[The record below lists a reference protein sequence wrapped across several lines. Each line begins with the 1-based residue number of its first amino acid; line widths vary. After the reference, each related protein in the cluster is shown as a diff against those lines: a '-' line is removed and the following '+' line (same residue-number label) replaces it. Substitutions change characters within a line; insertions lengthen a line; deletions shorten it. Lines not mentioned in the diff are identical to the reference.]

1 MEKNKI
7 LEAARNNKSRGCE
20 YESKES
26 MRSSILGSIIAM
38 LVGIVLFMVEYF
50 VKDTVNISL
59 IAVGMT
65 AACVQA
71 LYEGIKSKKIYLIV
85 IGGIDTLIVLFSI
98 LVFIAQVVS

>member
-26 MRSSILGSIIAM
+26 MRSSILGAIIAI

-71 LYEGIKSKKIYLIV
+71 LYEGIKNKKMHLII
-85 IGGIDTLIVLFSI
+85 IGCIDTLIVIFSI
-98 LVFIAQVVS
+98 LVFITQVVS

>member
-26 MRSSILGSIIAM
+26 MRSSILGAVIAM
-38 LVGIVLFMVEYF
+38 LVGIVLFMVEYL
-50 VKDTVNISL
+50 VKDTVNVSL
-59 IAVGMT
+59 IAVGIT

-71 LYEGIKSKKIYLIV
+71 LYEGIKNKKTYLII
-85 IGGIDTLIVLFSI
+85 IGCVDTVFVVFSI

>member
-26 MRSSILGSIIAM
+26 MRSSILCSIIAI

-65 AACVQA
+65 AACVKA
-71 LYEGIKSKKIYLIV
+71 LYEGIKNKKTYLI
-85 IGGIDTLIVLFSI
+85 ILGIIDTLIVLSLI